1 MAGTNIDGS
10 TIGIAWIGVMC
21 NDNWGYG
28 LSQSQYTTDIASR
41 VQLTAHELG
50 HNWNACHCNQSG
62 CTGGGTD
69 SGALQRAGGG
79 CRTLTFSCPT
89 RYIHTVTEMT
99 HKDDLFACRDL
110 LAAWLQQVK

>member
-1 MAGTNIDGS
+1 MDSSVINDYDLIEEFEAVAKKKKIKYQRS
-10 TIGIAWIGVMC
+10 IIA
-21 NDNWGYG
+21 
-28 LSQSQYTTDIASR
+28 R
-41 VQLTAHELG
+41 
-50 HNWNACHCNQSG
+50 
-62 CTGGGTD
+62 GGTD